1 MNLTLK
7 GQTEAAAA
15 ASEHNEAERV
25 LESLGF
31 SADHL
36 HDRIPH
42 RFLHPSKLKGID
54 FDYQNIRGKSRLS
67 FPHLLPCDLEY
78 SHMLTQFLAS
88 CSRSPVGNGRSGCRE
103 AGITIA
109 NHYWQALFQILDQ

>member
-7 GQTEAAAA
+7 GQTA
-15 ASEHNEAERV
+15 ASEHNEAQQV

-36 HDRIPH
+36 RHRIPQ

-54 FDYQNIRGKSRLS
+54 FDYQNILGKRPSS
-67 FPHLLPCDLEY
+67 VLPCLTPNDP
-78 SHMLTQFLAS
+78 HMLTRFPCL
-88 CSRSPVGNGRSGCRE
+88 V
-103 AGITIA
+103 
-109 NHYWQALFQILDQ
+109 F